1 MKGIYNIFL
10 LIIAILGFHACG
22 DIFDLDAPEISQ
34 DDIDGYLSLTTE
46 IDSSTL
52 NPRIILTAKIPE
64 KIDDHEKRNI
74 IFSSDKGKFIT
85 TEETNNPVTVNANI
99 LGLAEAILLTDGA
112 TGQFHL
118 KAQLATQTEIAVSD
132 TVKINNN
139 RNHILDV
146 IVDQGTDLK
155 ANGTDVITIHCNINK
170 NLVLDK
176 EYKLSLQHNVIG
188 GKFLNTTD
196 SNSILETL
204 TQHANTYQLKVGL
217 TPGNYDVTVKIEE
230 LGISTNK
237 QVAVRKLDPAE
248 VITIDEFDTNNILAD
263 GASIINGKLT
273 IDNTTLTKI
282 KMSSTGGSLLLSDL
296 NNVVL
301 NSNNKLDFDYKMG
314 TGVEMNK
321 ITFTV
326 PHPTPI
332 EHIIEFMPM
341 RSYPDDIFMEL
352 NHYIIDSMALNTTVV
367 DVSVSTRKTNGMVST
382 GTPVTLEAF
391 QVIDSKE
398 EEVGQF
404 ENDYDAKTDTNGD
417 VKGIKFRPLIHTLE
431 NTNDII
437 FIRATVLNQTQ
448 DSISTISE
456 ILINK

>member
-1 MKGIYNIFL
+1 MKHKYYIFL
-10 LIIAILGFHACG
+10 FIIAILGFHACG
-22 DIFDLDAPEISQ
+22 DIFDLDAPEIEPK
-34 DDIDGYLSLTTE
+34 DIQSYLSLTTKV
-46 IDSSTL
+46 DSSTL

-64 KIDDHEKRNI
+64 KVDDHGKRNI

-85 TEETNNPVTVNANI
+85 TGETKNPITVNANI
-99 LGLAEAILLTDGA
+99 LGLAEAILLTDGS

-170 NLVLDK
+170 NLALDK
-176 EYKLSLQHNVIG
+176 VYKLSLQHNISG
-188 GKFLNTTD
+188 GKFLNTAD
-196 SNSILETL
+196 SNTIEEQL
-204 TQHANTYQLKVGL
+204 TQHQNTYQLKVGL
-217 TPGNYDVTVKIEE
+217 MPGDYDITIKIEE
-230 LGISTNK
+230 LGISTNE
-237 QVAVRKLDPAE
+237 QIAVRKLDPSE
-248 VITIDEFDTNNILAD
+248 VISIDDFDTNNNLAD
-263 GASIINGKLT
+263 GTSIIKGKLT
-273 IDNTTLTKI
+273 ISNTTLTKI

-301 NSNNKLDFDYKMG
+301 NSNNTLDFDYKMG
-314 TGVEMNK
+314 TGVEMNI

-382 GTPVTLEAF
+382 GTLVDLKAF

-404 ENDYDAKTDTNGD
+404 ENDFDAKTDANGD

-431 NTNDII
+431 NTDDII
-437 FIRATVLNQTQ
+437 FIRATVLNQVQ
-448 DSISTISE
+448 DSISTVSE
-456 ILINK
+456 IQINK